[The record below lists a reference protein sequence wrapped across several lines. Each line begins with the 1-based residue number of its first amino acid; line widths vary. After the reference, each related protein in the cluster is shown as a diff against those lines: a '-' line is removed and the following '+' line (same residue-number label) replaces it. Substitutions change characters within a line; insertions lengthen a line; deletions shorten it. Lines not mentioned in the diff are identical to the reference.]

1 MNFTHDTTALLVA
14 DRRSARE
21 LAASRRRSL
30 VTQFRR
36 VANPAPAVPAPLAA
50 TAGRTPAAVA
60 CRAA

>member
-1 MNFTHDTTALLVA
+1 MYLNPDTTAILVA

-30 VTQFRR
+30 ATVLRR
-36 VANPAPAVPAPLAA
+36 AA
-50 TAGRTPAAVA
+50 TTRTPAAALFAAPIGRTPVEAA